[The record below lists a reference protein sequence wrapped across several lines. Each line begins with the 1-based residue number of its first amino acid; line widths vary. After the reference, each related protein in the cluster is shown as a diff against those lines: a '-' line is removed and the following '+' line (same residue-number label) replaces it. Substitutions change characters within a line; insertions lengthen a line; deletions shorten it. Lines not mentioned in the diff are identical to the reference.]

1 MNDFLVIFIKLVVAF
16 CNIAFWL
23 MIVTITYNVFLM
35 FCGIPKNR
43 KLNLISQTAV
53 EPKTRFAIL
62 ISARNE
68 EIVIP
73 YLIRSLKALDY
84 PKELFDIFVIADNC
98 SDKTATVAKAEGA
111 KVYSRNDPTRAT
123 KGYALN
129 WFFVRNLNQM
139 LKLYDH
145 CVIFDADNLV
155 DPHFLTMMDRHIQ
168 TGKTFLAGYMDCK
181 SPEKSIIASANA
193 LFYLNRSRYLHQAR
207 NNLGLPL
214 ASVSGTGFSFDL
226 KLIKDTGWETQ
237 TLTEDV
243 EFTMQMILKGQE
255 PIYVR
260 EAIFYDE
267 PTSEFKPM
275 IRQRFRWGMGSV
287 QTMRLM
293 TGKLFRFALH
303 FNHKAFDAFWFL
315 AQIPF
320 FFIAGLLST
329 IKMFIQLPL
338 YLDNPA
344 WFARDL
350 IIPVVAYIATI
361 LSLILL
367 VKLEEKSLKLY
378 MKGILAYPILGVIW
392 AGLQMAAMFCKDAIW
407 HPIAHTHGV
416 ELKNLIK

>member
-1 MNDFLVIFIKLVVAF
+1 MNEFLILIQRTTVLNNYIRINSNDSLAMLIRLIVLF

-23 MIVTITYNVFLM
+23 VILTVAYNLFLM
-35 FCGIPKNR
+35 ICGIPKN
-43 KLNLISQTAV
+43 KKADLISQTAV
-53 EPKTRFAIL
+53 EPKTRFAVL

-73 YLIRSLKALDY
+73 YLIRSLKDMDY
-84 PKELFDIFVIADNC
+84 PQKLFDIFVIADNC
-98 SDKTATVAKAEGA
+98 SDQTAAVAKAEGA
-111 KVYSRNDPTRAT
+111 KVYSRNDKTRAT

-129 WFFVRNLNQM
+129 WFFSRNLNQM
-139 LKLYDH
+139 LKQYDH

-155 DPHFLTMMDRHIQ
+155 DPDFLKMMDRHIQ
-168 TGKTFLAGYMDCK
+168 TGRTFLAGYMDCK
-181 SPEKSIIASANA
+181 SPEKSVIASANA

-207 NNLGLPL
+207 INLGLPL

-243 EFTMQMILKGQE
+243 EFTMQMILKDQN
-255 PIYVR
+255 PVYVK

-267 PTSEFKPM
+267 PTNQFKPM
-275 IRQRFRWGMGSV
+275 IRQRFRWGVGSV

-293 TGKLFRFALH
+293 AGKLFKYAMN
-303 FNHKAFDAFWFL
+303 FNRKAFDAFWFL

-320 FFIAGLLST
+320 FFTAGLLS
-329 IKMFIQLPL
+329 IVKMLIQLPL

-350 IIPVVAYIATI
+350 IIPVIAYITTVF
-361 LSLILL
+361 SLILL
-367 VKLEEKSLKLY
+367 IKLEKKVCSF
-378 MKGILAYPILGVIW
+378 I
-392 AGLQMAAMFCKDAIW
+392 
-407 HPIAHTHGV
+407 
-416 ELKNLIK
+416 

>member
-1 MNDFLVIFIKLVVAF
+1 MNDFFLMLTKLVVAF

-23 MIVTITYNVFLM
+23 VIVTVIYNLFLM
-35 FCGIPKNR
+35 ICGIPKNK
-43 KLNLISQTAV
+43 KLDLISQTAV
-53 EPKTRFAIL
+53 KPKTRFAII

-68 EIVIP
+68 EVVIP
-73 YLIRSLKALDY
+73 YLIRSLKAMDY
-84 PKELFDIFVIADNC
+84 PEELYNIFVIADNC
-98 SDKTATVAKAEGA
+98 SDHTAMVAKNEGA
-111 KVYSRNDPTRAT
+111 KVYSRNDQTRAT

-129 WFFVRNLNQM
+129 WFFSHNLNQM
-139 LKLYDH
+139 LKQYDH

-155 DPHFLTMMDRHIQ
+155 DPNFLKMMDRHIQ

-181 SPEKSIIASANA
+181 SPEKSVIASANA

-207 NNLGLPL
+207 NNLDLPL

-226 KLIKDTGWETQ
+226 QLIKDTGWKTQ

-243 EFTMQMILKGQE
+243 EFTIQMILKDQN
-255 PIYVR
+255 PVYVK

-293 TGKLFRFALH
+293 TGKLFRYALH

-320 FFIAGLLST
+320 FFIAGMLS
-329 IKMFIQLPL
+329 IVKMLIQLPM

-350 IIPVVAYIATI
+350 IIPALAYIVTV

-367 VKLEEKSLKLY
+367 VKLEKKSLKLY
-378 MKGILAYPILGVIW
+378 QKGILAYPILGIVW

-407 HPIAHTHGV
+407 HPIVHSHGV

>member
-1 MNDFLVIFIKLVVAF
+1 MNDSLATLTNLIVLL

-23 MIVTITYNVFLM
+23 VIITIGYNIFLM
-35 FCGIPKNR
+35 ICGIPKN
-43 KLNLISQTAV
+43 KKSDLISQTAV

-73 YLIRSLKALDY
+73 YLIRSLKAMDY
-84 PKELFDIFVIADNC
+84 PKKLFDIFVIADNC
-98 SDKTATVAKAEGA
+98 SDQTAAVAKAEGA
-111 KVYSRNDPTRAT
+111 KVYVRNDKTRAT

-129 WFFVRNLNQM
+129 WFFSYNLNQL
-139 LKLYDH
+139 LKQYDH

-155 DPHFLTMMDRHIQ
+155 DPNFLKMMDRHIQ

-181 SPEKSIIASANA
+181 SPEKSTIASANA

-207 NNLGLPL
+207 NNLGIPL

-226 KLIKDTGWETQ
+226 KLIKNTGWDTQ

-243 EFTMQMILKGQE
+243 EFTMQMILKDQN
-255 PIYVR
+255 PVYVK

-267 PTSEFKPM
+267 PTSKFKPM
-275 IRQRFRWGMGSV
+275 IQQRFRWGMGSV

-293 TGKLFRFALH
+293 TGKLFKYAIH
-303 FNHKAFDAFWFL
+303 FNHKAFDTFWFL

-320 FFIAGLLST
+320 FFIAGLLSVV
-329 IKMFIQLPL
+329 KMLIQLPL

-344 WFARDL
+344 WFTHDL
-350 IIPVVAYIATI
+350 IIPAVAYIFTV

-367 VKLEEKSLKLY
+367 VKLEKKTLKLY
-378 MKGILAYPILGVIW
+378 LKGILAYPILGVIW
-392 AGLQMAAMFCKDAIW
+392 AGLQMVAMFFEDINW

-416 ELKNLIK
+416 ELENLTK